1 MSLPA
6 FQTTVVNGTG
16 DILTAATVTVT
27 VESTGAAAVL
37 FSDRNGTI
45 GLGSGGVFSVNGT
58 TAFAQFFAAPGEYR
72 IEANDA
78 VSGFSET
85 WRYQVLAGTASL
97 ANKQTSST
105 DTTAGALMAVGAFG
119 IGTENTEQ
127 LSDLDT
133 VIETSITRFS
143 GAQANRPF
151 NFGTLFTQSYSTS
164 EKTQTATGVTADQIS
179 YRRMQNG
186 TWSAWQLVYTGANY
200 QPSQFDALGYVL
212 RVRNLSGSSIA
223 NGATVSGTL
232 LRAQHNNSSGGIE
245 QQPALSGQWIALSG
259 VSVANNMIADFSK
272 VSN

>member
-85 WRYQVLAGTASL
+85 WRYQVLSGTAAVADLGLL
-97 ANKQTSST
+97 AGNALAADDINANGDVWGAGNVEYGSNANGEYWKYPDGLLICTFTATVVSASITFSVDGNFIFDPTLST
-105 DTTAGALMAVGAFG
+105 FPNTGYISNPSVETFGLGATAVAWSTGFAINLL
-119 IGTENTEQ
+119 N
-127 LSDLDT
+127 
-133 VIETSITRFS
+133 TSIRIIC
-143 GAQANRPF
+143 GASAVTNITY
-151 NFGTLFTQSYSTS
+151 GY
-164 EKTQTATGVTADQIS
+164 TATGK
-179 YRRMQNG
+179 
-186 TWSAWQLVYTGANY
+186 W
-200 QPSQFDALGYVL
+200 
-212 RVRNLSGSSIA
+212 
-223 NGATVSGTL
+223 
-232 LRAQHNNSSGGIE
+232 
-245 QQPALSGQWIALSG
+245 
-259 VSVANNMIADFSK
+259 K
-272 VSN
+272 